1 MGLLGG
7 ELIITEV
14 GLAGVE
20 ADTVEIDRINSAR
33 KANMRVNR
41 GI

>member
-1 MGLLGG
+1 MDLFGG
-7 ELIITEV
+7 ERTEV

-20 ADTVEIDRINSAR
+20 ADTVEIDTMNSAR
-33 KANMRVNR
+33 KANVRVNR

>member
-1 MGLLGG
+1 MELFGG
-7 ELIITEV
+7 ERTEV

-20 ADTVEIDRINSAR
+20 ADTVEIDTMNSAR
-33 KANMRVNR
+33 KANVRVNR